1 MKKSP
6 TSSYRLAP
14 WLGAALVLPFALA
27 FAAPTTEPL
36 DIDPDMAAD
45 IAKQK
50 ARANAMRSAM
60 QREKGDKGERGD
72 KKSNESLND
81 CGSIN
86 IGNVVG
92 NRRVGFAPVDIN
104 VIVLG
109 DILNV
114 NNKCK

>member
-1 MKKSP
+1 MK
-6 TSSYRLAP
+6 TTTTVHRL
-14 WLGAALVLPFALA
+14 LGLALALPLA
-27 FAAPTTEPL
+27 FAHAVPTTEPL
-36 DIDPDMAAD
+36 DIDPDFMAD

-50 ARANAMRSAM
+50 ARANAMGNNSKTRQPGPGNRSADPSA
-60 QREKGDKGERGD
+60 E
-72 KKSNESLND
+72 

-104 VIVLG
+104 VVVLG
-109 DILNV
+109 DILNM

>member
-1 MKKSP
+1 MKLSI
-6 TSSYRLAP
+6 TALA
-14 WLGAALVLPFALA
+14 LALPFALA
-27 FAAPTTEPL
+27 HAVPTTEPL
-36 DIDPDMAAD
+36 DIDPDFMAD

-50 ARANAMRSAM
+50 ARANAMGSSSKQKQKGPGNRSADPSA
-60 QREKGDKGERGD
+60 E
-72 KKSNESLND
+72 

-104 VIVLG
+104 VVVLG
-109 DILNV
+109 DVLNM